1 MDHPR
6 SKLPAVLAILFCI
19 ALLGGVGVLLWKT
32 LPEKQQPQQAE
43 TIQTDSVFSSEQ
55 TAVEPEREAPYEGEL
70 PEQAEA
76 AQPEQPDSEQPSEPA
91 ADPAAPD
98 DAPVT
103 DAQKTAQATL
113 ASMTEDE
120 KLWQLFF
127 VTPEAITNVNTAT
140 VAGEATKNALAQ
152 YPVGGIVYFAKNL
165 EDRAQAAALL
175 ANTQSYAKIP
185 LFLGVD
191 EEGGTVSRIG
201 ANEALGG
208 TKVADMRS
216 FGQSADPAQVYAAG
230 QTLAANLTGLGF
242 NLDFAPDCDVVSG
255 VDSVIGSRSFGS
267 DPELCA
273 SLAGVIVKSLR
284 AEGVVSCLKHFPG
297 YGSATV
303 DDHNGTSIVEKTL
316 DELES
321 CDLVPFQSIIAQAK
335 QEADF
340 VIVFPHWGTEDELSP
355 DESQLRWAQEMADA
369 GADLIIGGHPHT
381 LQPTGLLTAAD
392 GRDVLV
398 YYSLGNFLSHQKEMI
413 NLLGG
418 MASVTIVKDKDGT
431 RVEEYELKPTINVIL
446 RDPASGWYDY
456 RPMLLE
462 DYTPELAAQN
472 RFTDCTVEAMQT
484 LYEDIVG

>member
-6 SKLPAVLAILFCI
+6 SKLPAVLAVLFCI

-91 ADPAAPD
+91 ADPAVPD
-98 DAPVT
+98 DTPVT

-140 VAGEATKNALAQ
+140 VAGEATKIALAQ

-230 QTLAANLTGLGF
+230 QTLAANLT
-242 NLDFAPDCDVVSG
+242 A
-255 VDSVIGSRSFGS
+255 
-267 DPELCA
+267 
-273 SLAGVIVKSLR
+273 
-284 AEGVVSCLKHFPG
+284 
-297 YGSATV
+297 
-303 DDHNGTSIVEKTL
+303 
-316 DELES
+316 
-321 CDLVPFQSIIAQAK
+321 
-335 QEADF
+335 
-340 VIVFPHWGTEDELSP
+340 
-355 DESQLRWAQEMADA
+355 
-369 GADLIIGGHPHT
+369 
-381 LQPTGLLTAAD
+381 
-392 GRDVLV
+392 
-398 YYSLGNFLSHQKEMI
+398 
-413 NLLGG
+413 
-418 MASVTIVKDKDGT
+418 
-431 RVEEYELKPTINVIL
+431 
-446 RDPASGWYDY
+446 
-456 RPMLLE
+456 
-462 DYTPELAAQN
+462 
-472 RFTDCTVEAMQT
+472 
-484 LYEDIVG
+484 

>member
-91 ADPAAPD
+91 APD
-98 DAPVT
+98 DTPVT

-297 YGSATV
+297 YGSAVT
-303 DDHNGTSIVEKTL
+303 DDHYGTSTLSKTL
-316 DELES
+316 EELES
-321 CDLVPFQSIIAQAK
+321 CDFLPFASGIESGAAFVMVSHLSVPEVTGDETPGDLSSKIVSELLRNKLGFQ
-335 QEADF
+335 
-340 VIVFPHWGTEDELSP
+340 
-355 DESQLRWAQEMADA
+355 
-369 GADLIIGGHPHT
+369 
-381 LQPTGLLTAAD
+381 
-392 GRDVLV
+392 
-398 YYSLGNFLSHQKEMI
+398 
-413 NLLGG
+413 
-418 MASVTIVKDKDGT
+418 
-431 RVEEYELKPTINVIL
+431 NVIITDAQNMGAITDHYTSAEAAVQAL
-446 RDPASGWYDY
+446 SAGVDMVLMPDDLQAAYDGV
-456 RPMLLE
+456 
-462 DYTPELAAQN
+462 LAAVQN
-472 RFTDCTVEAMQT
+472 GTLTEARINESVLRILTVKAHFGILTEVPPAA
-484 LYEDIVG
+484 EGGG

>member
-1 MDHPR
+1 MEHSR
-6 SKLPAVLAILFCI
+6 SKLPAMLAVLFCI
-19 ALLGGVGVLLWKT
+19 ALLAGVGVLLWKT

-43 TIQTDSVFSSEQ
+43 TIQTDGGFSNEP
-55 TAVEPEREAPYEGEL
+55 TTVEPEREAPYEGEL
-70 PEQAEA
+70 PGQA
-76 AQPEQPDSEQPSEPA
+76 AQPETPDEQPQPGTDDQNET
-91 ADPAAPD
+91 DPQTP
-98 DAPVT
+98 DAPEASA
-103 DAQKTAQATL
+103 AQQTAQALLDT
-113 ASMTEDE
+113 MTDE
-120 KLWQLFF
+120 EKIWQLFF

-140 VAGEATKNALAQ
+140 VAGETTKKALEQ

-316 DELES
+316 SELEA
-321 CDLVPFQSIIAQAK
+321 CDLVPFQTIIAS
-335 QEADF
+335 EESVPF
-340 VIVFPHWGTEDELSP
+340 VMVSHLSYP
-355 DESQLRWAQEMADA
+355 NVTGSDTP
-369 GADLIIGGHPHT
+369 ADLSSAI
-381 LQPTGLLTAAD
+381 
-392 GRDVLV
+392 
-398 YYSLGNFLSHQKEMI
+398 
-413 NLLGG
+413 
-418 MASVTIVKDKDGT
+418 VTD
-431 RVEEYELKPTINVIL
+431 IL
-446 RDPASGWYDY
+446 RDKLGYQNVIITDSQSMSSITDHYSAG
-456 RPMLLE
+456 E
-462 DYTPELAAQN
+462 AAVQALAAGCDMILMPSDLQAAFDAVKAAVADGALSQS
-472 RFTDCTVEAMQT
+472 RIDESVLRILTVKAE
-484 LYEDIVG
+484 YGIIS

>member
-6 SKLPAVLAILFCI
+6 SKLPAVLAVLFCI

-76 AQPEQPDSEQPSEPA
+76 AQPEQPDSEQPSESA

-98 DAPVT
+98 DTPVT

-297 YGSATV
+297 YGSAVT
-303 DDHNGTSIVEKTL
+303 DDHYGTSTLSKTL
-316 DELES
+316 EELES
-321 CDLVPFQSIIAQAK
+321 CDFLPFASGIESGAAFVMVSHLSVPEVTGDETPGDLSSKIVSELLRNKLGFQ
-335 QEADF
+335 
-340 VIVFPHWGTEDELSP
+340 
-355 DESQLRWAQEMADA
+355 
-369 GADLIIGGHPHT
+369 
-381 LQPTGLLTAAD
+381 
-392 GRDVLV
+392 
-398 YYSLGNFLSHQKEMI
+398 
-413 NLLGG
+413 
-418 MASVTIVKDKDGT
+418 
-431 RVEEYELKPTINVIL
+431 NVIITDAQNMGAITDHYTSAEAAVQAL
-446 RDPASGWYDY
+446 GAGVDMVLMPDDLQAAYDGV
-456 RPMLLE
+456 
-462 DYTPELAAQN
+462 LAAVQN
-472 RFTDCTVEAMQT
+472 GTLTEARINESVLRILTVKAHFGILTEVPPAA
-484 LYEDIVG
+484 EGGG